1 MERGIEKTAS
11 KNFKSSMKSRSQKAK
26 GRSRSAVV
34 SDALKKYL
42 ALREIAELRQKM
54 IPKARAQG
62 IYSDEDVFALVS

>member
-1 MERGIEKTAS
+1 MQESITISIPKEIKRALDRER
-11 KNFKSSMKSRSQKAK
+11 KAK
-26 GRSRSAVV
+26 GISRSAVV

-62 IYSDEDVFALVS
+62 IYSDEDVFARVS